1 MRFIIVIVTTAVFSF
16 ISGIYYPWWMIAVIS
31 FAVSLLLPQKPA
43 VAFIAGFLSIFL
55 LWIILAASINASN
68 NGILAGRV
76 GQLFKIGSNPAILI
90 FITGLIGGL
99 ISGFAALSAS
109 YIVYLHKK
117 QR

>member
-68 NGILAGRV
+68 NGILAGRI
-76 GQLFKIGSNPAILI
+76 GQLLKTGSNPAILI
-90 FITGLIGGL
+90 FITGLVGGL
-99 ISGFAALSAS
+99 ISGMSAISAS
-109 YIVYLHKK
+109 FITYRRKN